1 MTTESTVETLTNVF
15 REIFDDD
22 TIEIRRDMTA
32 GDIDGWDSLTHI
44 RLIIA
49 VERAFGVRIPS
60 TKIANL
66 NNVGDLI
73 DAIQAAS
80 GN

>member
-73 DAIQAAS
+73 DAIQAAP

>member
-1 MTTESTVETLTNVF
+1 MTTESTIETLTNVF